1 MQIGEVFLGVIAL
14 ASLVQVGFLVALALG
29 GRRLVARLD
38 AIQHQLDHDV
48 RPSLENFARIS
59 RNVGEISD
67 RAVLQSRRIDASLST
82 VLERVEIA
90 SDSLRRAATGASGP
104 LADLAAF
111 IKGLRR
117 GFDVYQQLRGIDR
130 VRRGNGGGSRS
141 GDDDEHLFI

>member
-29 GRRLVARLD
+29 GRRLMARLD

-67 RAVLQSRRIDASLST
+67 RAVLQARRIDASLTS
-82 VLERVEIA
+82 VLARIEDA
-90 SDSLRRAATGASGP
+90 GDALRRAAARSSGP
-104 LADLAAF
+104 LADLTAF

-117 GFDVYQQLRGIDR
+117 GLDVYQQLRGIDR
-130 VRRGNGGGSRS
+130 VRRGSGSGSRPT
-141 GDDDEHLFI
+141 DDDEHLFI